1 MLSLSL
7 KDLPNY
13 ENKELGKSDWILI
26 DQDRINEFAKATND
40 YQWIHVDEDRAKKEL
55 PTKSTIAHGFLTLS
69 LMTHLGE
76 TVWEV
81 KDATQIINYGLNKVR
96 FLEMVPCQ
104 SKVRLRVKIKSVVD
118 LKSKGHKVIGES
130 TMEIQGHER
139 PAFMAE
145 FIALFNY

>member
-13 ENKELGKSDWILI
+13 ENKELGQSDWILI

-96 FLEMVPCQ
+96 FLEMVPSQ

-139 PAFMAE
+139 PAFIAE

>member
-118 LKSKGHKVIGES
+118 LKSKGYKVIGES
-130 TMEIQGHER
+130 TMEIEGHER
-139 PAFMAE
+139 PAFIAE
-145 FIALFNY
+145 L

>member
-118 LKSKGHKVIGES
+118 LKSKGYKVIGES
-130 TMEIQGHER
+130 TMEIEGHER
-139 PAFMAE
+139 PAFIAE
-145 FIALFNY
+145 FIALFNF